1 MSLPA
6 YLQILQSLRTRLA
19 KGDWRVGDQIPTDED
34 LMKQFD
40 ASQASPSGRRSDV
53 LVADGIIKRYRR
65 RGTFVV
71 AWPCRALG
79 T

>member
-19 KGDWRVGDQIPTDED
+19 NGDWRVGDQIPTDED

-40 ASQASPSGRRSDV
+40 VSRFTEERRQA
-53 LVADGIIKRYRR
+53 A
-65 RGTFVV
+65 
-71 AWPCRALG
+71 
-79 T
+79 